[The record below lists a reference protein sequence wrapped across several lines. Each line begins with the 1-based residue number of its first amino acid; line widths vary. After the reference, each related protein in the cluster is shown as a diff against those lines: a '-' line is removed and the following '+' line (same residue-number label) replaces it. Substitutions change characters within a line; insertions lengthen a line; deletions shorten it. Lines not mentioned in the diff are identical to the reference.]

1 MTDKEFLEYYE
12 KYEEVLEN
20 AINLSFIHLTYAE
33 FGEIVKHY
41 KDVFGKELRKSQ
53 LNCNSCRLKALKDFK
68 YAEKMILLDGEPGI
82 KDDIEDA
89 IAKGEIE
96 VDTGD
101 CDHESLTNDEIQEVF
116 DNDNKKN
123 KK

>member
-53 LNCNSCRLKALKDFK
+53 LNCNSCRLKALKDLGYK
-68 YAEKMILLDGEPGI
+68 YREIKAKPKKGRPAKINLDEN
-82 KDDIEDA
+82 IE
-89 IAKGEIE
+89 
-96 VDTGD
+96 
-101 CDHESLTNDEIQEVF
+101 
-116 DNDNKKN
+116 
-123 KK
+123 